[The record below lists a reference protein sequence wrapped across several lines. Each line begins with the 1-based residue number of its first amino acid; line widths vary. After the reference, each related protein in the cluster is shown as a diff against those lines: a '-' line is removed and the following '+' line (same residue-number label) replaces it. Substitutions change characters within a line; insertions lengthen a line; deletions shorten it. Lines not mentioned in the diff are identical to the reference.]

1 MREIAPDKLLLA
13 AVENGVTDPNY
24 HPEEP
29 IMAEIF
35 QLQPRD
41 SWQFTCE
48 VIRKPDGKLVAV
60 LVDAR
65 GSLIESELEPA
76 AKLANIAKMLEESV
90 AGMRATAQ
98 AVKS

>member
-1 MREIAPDKLLLA
+1 MREIAPDNLLLA
-13 AVENGVTDPNY
+13 AVENSVTDPNY

-41 SWQFTCE
+41 EWQLRFD
-48 VIRKPDGKLVAV
+48 VFKRPDGKLVAV
-60 LVDAR
+60 VVDAR
-65 GSLIESELEPA
+65 GSLIEADIEPV
-76 AKLANIAKMLEESV
+76 AKLSNIAKMIEESV